1 MTDLSTAPTNVDAIE
16 VASDQETVLITEQQ
30 VVFATAAAVAVPPAR
45 TSNWVVGAVHAF
57 ADALRGAL
65 ASPAP
70 RHSSRVSLFETRI
83 PHACAGKWTRLL
95 SAARNRD
102 GLSSR
107 TRSSRASR
115 PGLHNRSEHRGS
127 HSLQDTQRGRDGPTA
142 FMRRATSATARC
154 AGGPGGRACHP
165 RRPRPPLG
173 IGSSS
178 RRRAACGPCAPMLP
192 ALRFS

>member
-70 RHSSRVSLFETRI
+70 RHSSRVSLFEDSRMLREMD
-83 PHACAGKWTRLL
+83 RL
-95 SAARNRD
+95 
-102 GLSSR
+102 
-107 TRSSRASR
+107 
-115 PGLHNRSEHRGS
+115 
-127 HSLQDTQRGRDGPTA
+127 
-142 FMRRATSATARC
+142 
-154 AGGPGGRACHP
+154 
-165 RRPRPPLG
+165 
-173 IGSSS
+173 
-178 RRRAACGPCAPMLP
+178 
-192 ALRFS
+192 